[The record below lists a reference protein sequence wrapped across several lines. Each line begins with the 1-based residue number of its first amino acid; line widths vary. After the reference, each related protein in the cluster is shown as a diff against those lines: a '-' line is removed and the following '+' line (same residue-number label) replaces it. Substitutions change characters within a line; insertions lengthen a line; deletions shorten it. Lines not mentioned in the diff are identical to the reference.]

1 MSTETN
7 KVLARRVF
15 EEVLNQ
21 RRLELLDQ
29 LAVSDYIEHN
39 PLPGQRTGIEGITD
53 RYTMLFEA
61 FDSTFAVDDVIAEGD
76 KVVLR
81 WTQAGRHIGPIFG
94 MPATDRT
101 FRTTGIEIWRVENG
115 KLAEHWD
122 AVDIFG
128 QLLQLG
134 LFPQP
139 AGSPG

>member
-7 KVLARRVF
+7 KLLARRVF
-15 EEVLNQ
+15 EDVLNQ

-29 LAVSDYIEHN
+29 LAISDYIEHN
-39 PLPGQRTGIEGITD
+39 PLPGQRTGIEGISD
-53 RYTMLFEA
+53 RYNMLFKA
-61 FDSTFAVDDVIAEGD
+61 FDSTFTVDDVIAEGD

-81 WTQAGRHIGPIFG
+81 WTQAGRHVGPIFG
-94 MPATDRT
+94 MPATERT

-128 QLLQLG
+128 QLMQLG

-139 AGSPG
+139 AAAPG

>member
-39 PLPGQRTGIEGITD
+39 PLPGQRTGVDGIND

-94 MPATDRT
+94 RPATDRT

-128 QLLQLG
+128 QMIQLG
-134 LFPQP
+134 LFPQDT
-139 AGSPG
+139 GNPG